1 MALRYEIDRVQQ
13 LVTITGEYADAAE
26 WEVLFREVQ
35 ADPRLRPGYAFLRDL
50 RGAKKPVTA
59 ATVVQIIAVVR
70 RFWPYLRPSR
80 AAIVTPR
87 DIDSAALVA
96 HALADAE
103 NLPLQAFTSYE
114 TALNW
119 LRAGEDPDEMEED

>member
-1 MALRYEIDRVQQ
+1 MALRYSIDSVQQ
-13 LVTITGEYADAAE
+13 LVTITGEYSDAAE
-26 WEVLFREVQ
+26 WEELFRRVQ
-35 ADPRLRPGYAFLRDL
+35 ADPRLRPGYSFLRDL
-50 RGAKKPVTA
+50 RGASKPVDA
-59 ATVVQIIAVVR
+59 ATVVQIISVVR
-70 RFWPYLRPSR
+70 RYWGLLRPAR

-87 DIDSAALVA
+87 EIDSAALVA

-119 LRAGEDPDEMEED
+119 LRAGEDPEEMEDE

>member
-1 MALRYEIDRVQQ
+1 MALRYEIDRIQQ
-13 LVTITGEYADAAE
+13 LVTITGEYSNAAE
-26 WEVLFREVQ
+26 WEDLFRRVQ

-50 RGAKKPVTA
+50 RGASTPVSA
-59 ATVVQIIAVVR
+59 ATVVEIIAVVR
-70 RFWPYLRPSR
+70 RFWSHLRPSR

-87 DIDSAALVA
+87 DVDSAALVA

-103 NLPLQAFTSYE
+103 NLPLQAYTSYE

-119 LRAGEDPDEMEED
+119 LRAGEDPHDMEED